1 MFDVVGAALG
11 VGPPDEFD
19 LSGHPIGLNVGCVGG
34 FSVSSFV
41 VADDDDDAAADGNA
55 DFCGA

>member
-1 MFDVVGAALG
+1 MGAALG
-11 VGPPDEFD
+11 VGPSDD
-19 LSGHPIGLNVGCVGG
+19 DLLSGQPIGLNVGCVGG